1 MPTPDIQIVLTTCPD
16 SETAGALARSLVSE
30 ALAAC
35 VNILPAA
42 QSVYSWKGKIES
54 ANEHVLLIKSHVRNY
69 AAIEARI
76 KALHPYE
83 LPEIVAVPIVTGL
96 AEYLAWVSDP
106 RKEE

>member
-76 KALHPYE
+76 KALYE